1 MTLHLALFH
10 LLAASSSSTTKKSS
24 SATFLVFL
32 VVIAAAGY
40 FLLLRPQQQK
50 ARKARE
56 TMSQVGVGDEV
67 LTAGGIVGRILE
79 MDDDRFTILTGEHNE
94 EGTIEGT
101 PTRIVMVRSAILRKI
116 EPPAAAADED
126 HDLAEAELDHGDEDE
141 HETPDDEDENG
152 GRATGGKGS

>member
-1 MTLHLALFH
+1 MTLHLAVLH
-10 LLAASSSSTTKKSS
+10 ILAASSSSTTKKSS
-24 SATFLVFL
+24 SATFLLFL

-50 ARKARE
+50 ARKAKE

-79 MDDDRFTILTGEHNE
+79 MDDDRFTILTGEDNE
-94 EGTIEGT
+94 EGSIEGT

-116 EPPAAAADED
+116 EAPAGE
-126 HDLAEAELDHGDEDE
+126 HHLAEAELDHDQGEHDDE
-141 HETPDDEDENG
+141 HETHDDEGESD
-152 GRATGGKGS
+152 GRASGGTGP

>member
-1 MTLHLALFH
+1 VTLHLALVH
-10 LLAASSSSTTKKSS
+10 LLAASSSTTTKKSS
-24 SATFLVFL
+24 SATFLIFL

-50 ARKARE
+50 ARKQRA
-56 TMSQVGVGDEV
+56 TMSEIGVGDEV

-116 EPPAAAADED
+116 EPPAAPDDDEG
-126 HDLAEAELDHGDEDE
+126 LAEAELDHDDE
-141 HETPDDEDENG
+141 HEPPDDEGETG
-152 GRATGGKGS
+152 GRAKGGKGS